1 MNALKI
7 VKLEANNVKRLK
19 AVEIIPVG
27 NTVTI
32 SGKNDQGKTSILDSI
47 EYALAGNRTIC
58 EKPVRLGEA
67 KAWIVCDL
75 GDIVVERRF
84 TAAGGTSLEVR
95 DAEGVPQRSPQAIL
109 DSLCQSIAFD
119 PLEFVRSKAPK
130 QLEILRQIVKL
141 DFTELNTTRQRVYDE
156 RTTQGRQL
164 ENAKGRLTAY
174 PFEPDA
180 PLVELSL
187 DALTQKLVEVK
198 QKNQEAKRAD
208 ERIEEKEKAH
218 TVARRAC
225 QQCDVDIADLE
236 QRLTGKREQRKN
248 YLQILNTAADE
259 VTTAK
264 AAASAL
270 TRLDETS
277 VQSEIDGLQETNAKV
292 RKNALHLKVQDEITG
307 YEEQI
312 KHLTTEIEQLDYRKQ
327 VAISQAAFPLPGL
340 SLDDSGV
347 LLNGVPFTQG
357 SQAKQLQ
364 AAVAIGIA
372 LNPKIRVI
380 LIRDASLLDSDSMK
394 LIHDMA
400 VKHDVQIWMEVVGSK
415 DPTAVVIED
424 GEIAKP

>member
-1 MNALKI
+1 MRI
-7 VKLEANNVKRLK
+7 IKLEANNVKRIK
-19 AVEIIPVG
+19 AVEITPVG
-27 NTVTI
+27 HTVTI

-67 KAWIVCDL
+67 KARIVCDL

-84 TAAGGTSLEVR
+84 TASGGTSLEVR

-119 PLEFVRSKAPK
+119 PLEFVRSKPPK

-156 RTTQGRQL
+156 RTQQGRQL

-174 PFEPDA
+174 PFEPNA
-180 PLVELSL
+180 PMVELSL
-187 DALTQKLVEVK
+187 TELTQKLVEVK

-208 ERIEEKEKAH
+208 ERIAEKEKAH
-218 TVARRAC
+218 TTARQAC
-225 QQCDVDIADLE
+225 QQLDTDIEELE
-236 QRLTGKREQRKN
+236 RQLTTKRASRKQK
-248 YLQILNTAADE
+248 LEALNTAADE
-259 VTTAK
+259 VTAAK

-270 TRLDETS
+270 TRLDES
-277 VQSEIDGLQETNAKV
+277 AVQSEIDGLQEQNARV
-292 RKNALHLKVQDEITG
+292 RKNALHLKVQEEITG
-307 YEEQI
+307 YEGEI
-312 KHLTTEIEQLDYRKQ
+312 KHLTSEIERLDYQKQ

-380 LIRDASLLDSDSMK
+380 LIRDASLLDDDSMK
-394 LIHDMA
+394 LIHEMA
-400 VKHDVQIWMEVVGSK
+400 VKNDVQIWLEVVGSK

-424 GEIAKP
+424 GEVVEF